1 VHQNPVIEYKTGDK
15 PALTV
20 VLMHGRTLT
29 PDYMRALA
37 DRIGLLGIRYLLPSA
52 DGNTWYPKPF
62 QAPIAE
68 NEPSLTAAI
77 ARYESI
83 VANLIAD
90 GVDPLRLVVGGFSQ
104 GACLTAEYLA
114 RHPRRLGGAIVWTG
128 GPCELFS
135 QNGFKRG
142 WHTIDVDI
150 QLSLFA
156 NIVAKEAHAGAGE
169 LADRFFGCW
178 RETDAEKRRLQL
190 AEIAV
195 PELAF
200 RDPYSCTNG
209 IDDLNA
215 HIAAAQQHMPGVVLE
230 RQGDARSCQ
239 GLALVEWSV
248 KGPDGNPRA
257 KGTNVFELAKD
268 GRIAR
273 VTGVWV

>member
-1 VHQNPVIEYKTGDK
+1 MTGLDF
-15 PALTV
+15 ALDRTV
-20 VLMHGRTLT
+20 TIAARRETVF
-29 PDYMRALA
+29 
-37 DRIGLLGIRYLLPSA
+37 RYFTDSER
-52 DGNTWYPKPF
+52 F
-62 QAPIAE
+62 
-68 NEPSLTAAI
+68 AAWWGKGSTI
-77 ARYESI
+77 
-83 VANLIAD
+83 
-90 GVDPLRLVVGGFSQ
+90 DPR
-104 GACLTAEYLA
+104 
-114 RHPRRLGGAIVWTG
+114 PGGAVHIRFPGDVAAGGEVVEIAPPSRIVFSYGFESGKPIPVGASRVTITLEEAAAG
-128 GPCELFS
+128 TIVKLRHELPNAEVRDEHV
-135 QNGFKRG
+135 QG
-142 WHTIDVDI
+142 WRY

-273 VTGVWV
+273 VTGVWA